1 MGVETISVHD
11 SPNALE
17 VPIEEKALSPPPPS
31 AVPDGGIRAWL
42 QVLGCWLVFF
52 NVWGFTFSFGPFQS
66 YYELDLL
73 KDTSP
78 SNISWVGT
86 IAAYLLI
93 LTGVISGPAFDLGY
107 YKMMLFGGAAMSS
120 FGIFMLSLS
129 HKYYQI
135 FMTQGICLG
144 LGCGV
149 LYIPGLALVSRS
161 FSRRR
166 AMAMGIVT
174 SGAPVGGIIYTITF
188 DQAIDSLGF
197 AWTVRVMGFIMM
209 GSYII
214 AFPLLLWGT
223 ANTGDISS
231 GTVRKLFDIAALK
244 DLAFWLYTWSNFF
257 LFCGYMVPFFYM
269 ASYAQVELGLS
280 RSLALYSIVIAQGVS
295 VVGRLLAATAA
306 LRFGVMIP
314 WLTCGTLS
322 GVLCMA
328 WAGVHSTSSFLAF
341 AALYALEWACY
352 DGRGMFP
359 ALFMDN
365 TGEEKALQDLHL
377 DSQSVPKAY
386 FAASQ
391 LRHLLGLWLL
401 RQAAPDPHRVPITEL
416 TDCFDRIQGAQVS
429 ALRDTEPS
437 LQLGATLD
445 ELHATVVVSAPFRDG
460 QGAYLMALNQSDRP
474 VTG

>member
-341 AALYALEWACY
+341 AALYGGFSGALIPLPPSIFPVVCPDPKVLGA
-352 DGRGMFP
+352 RLGMAQAVGATASLIGSP
-359 ALFMDN
+359 IGGALV
-365 TGEEKALQDLHL
+365 GIGGHG
-377 DSQSVPKAY
+377 Y
-386 FAASQ
+386 
-391 LRHLLGLWLL
+391 LGLQLWSGLVMMVGACFLL
-401 RQAAPDPHRVPITEL
+401 CLWITL
-416 TDCFDRIQGAQVS
+416 VKRRHCKTFI
-429 ALRDTEPS
+429 
-437 LQLGATLD
+437 
-445 ELHATVVVSAPFRDG
+445 
-460 QGAYLMALNQSDRP
+460 
-474 VTG
+474 